1 VTQKH
6 FPLRSATSIDA
17 ELAKPHPEE
26 LTEIKKEKERSDS
39 DRKGEK
45 AVDQRDQDEVEAER
59 YSSDRWPI

>member
-6 FPLRSATSIDA
+6 FPLRPATSIDA

-26 LTEIKKEKERSDS
+26 LTEIEKEKERSDS
-39 DRKGEK
+39 DRKDEK
-45 AVDQRDQDEVEAER
+45 AVDQRDQVEVEAER